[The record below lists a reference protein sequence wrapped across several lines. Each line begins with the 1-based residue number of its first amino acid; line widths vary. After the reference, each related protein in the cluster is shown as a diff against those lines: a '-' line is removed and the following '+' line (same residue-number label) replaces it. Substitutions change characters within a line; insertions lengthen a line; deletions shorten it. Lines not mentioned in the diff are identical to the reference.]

1 MKKSDR
7 AGGTRAVA
15 REWDIVNIK
24 ISKGI
29 LANMFKKWDEG

>member
-7 AGGTRAVA
+7 VGGIRVVV

-24 ISKGI
+24 IFKGI
-29 LANMFKKWDEG
+29 FANMFKKWDED